1 MSATKLILVIG
12 ATGAQGMAAI
22 EGLLEARDG
31 EPSPYKVRALTRDVN
46 GARAKAL
53 AAKGVECVEDTF
65 TVGEMREIYAGLKI
79 FEIANRTPSLR
90 HYLWSGLPYMPKTRA
105 GYDLRYQAEHL
116 NAKGRVTEFIKGM
129 PTTVSDTGLSWTVMN
144 TGVYMEMLE
153 APYVGPFN
161 VRADGTR
168 VFASQ
173 MEDGKMSMM
182 TLRDI
187 GFWTR
192 WIFDHRAETS
202 GQDLNVASDM
212 LDWDTLV
219 ATFTRVTGHPAV
231 HLRLAPE
238 EWWSYFIDADVTPM
252 AATATHGDGSTT
264 VKENYTR
271 WWALYRDGMIE
282 RDMDWIKS
290 IHPGTQS
297 TEMWMRETGYTGIPD
312 AGPLKGSSGIVPNLE
327 KMKLL

>member
-1 MSATKLILVIG
+1 
-12 ATGAQGMAAI
+12 
-22 EGLLEARDG
+22 
-31 EPSPYKVRALTRDVN
+31 
-46 GARAKAL
+46 
-53 AAKGVECVEDTF
+53 
-65 TVGEMREIYAGLKI
+65 MREIYAGLRI
-79 FEIANRTPSLR
+79 FEIANATPSLR

-105 GYDLRYQAEHL
+105 GYDPRYQAEHL

-129 PTTVSDTGLSWTVMN
+129 PSTVSDTGLSWSVMN

-153 APYVGPFN
+153 VSVLFILPDHFIRILTCPQTPFVGPFN

-173 MEDGKMSMM
+173 MEDGTMSMM
-182 TLRDI
+182 TLKDV

-219 ATFTRVTGHPAV
+219 ATFTRVTGFPAV

-238 EWWSYFIDADVTPM
+238 EWWSYFIDAETTPM
-252 AATATHGDGSTT
+252 ASVAARGDGSTT

-271 WWALYRDGMIE
+271 WWALYRDNMIE
-282 RDMDWIKS
+282 RDMDWIRS